1 MDASDHQGRLMGRGE
16 QAKVELW
23 CPSCW
28 GAITTTVHHARR
40 DMVIRCPGCGLSVAL
55 GTKTVQDAADEA
67 ERVALAGQEA
77 QDGLTP

>member
-1 MDASDHQGRLMGRGE
+1 MDESDHQERLMRRAE
-16 QAKVELW
+16 QAQVELW

-40 DMVIRCPGCGLSVAL
+40 AMVIRCPDCGLSVAL

-67 ERVALAGQEA
+67 ERVSLAELEV
-77 QDGLTP
+77 QDGPGQ